1 MTQTK
6 KILVVDDEETIAKL
20 CRTILTHEGYDVITT
35 SSGSEALKIAES
47 KQLEMV
53 ITDML
58 MPGMDG
64 QETFLALKEKQREL
78 IGLLITGHGT
88 MDMAI
93 KAIGH
98 GFSGFIRKPFTA
110 QELIQAVNDSF
121 EKEALREENT
131 RLKTLIPLYSL
142 GEKFMASLS
151 KKEILDEL
159 IETISKQTGSQRVS
173 VMLYEEKDDCLR
185 IAAARG
191 IREDVIP
198 KIRVRPGEKIAGWVF
213 QKGEPVILN
222 GGPEDNPMFAP
233 FLRSRDIIA
242 SISFP
247 LKAKERRLGVL
258 NVSKMEKGTPFSLA
272 DIEMLSVICGQAV
285 MALEN
290 LRIMEEKAE
299 KTRMRT
305 ILEQYVS
312 PEVAN
317 ILISHGQNL
326 MEVGEIR
333 DITVL
338 FTDIRN
344 FTPLV
349 QSLPL
354 ETLRSFLNDFF
365 DLFTEII
372 FKFGG
377 TLDKF
382 MGDALLAF
390 FGAPISLKEPDN
402 SAVGTA
408 IMMHKAFT
416 ELREKWAAE
425 NNEIRKV
432 GLGVGI
438 SSGNI
443 FLGNVGSRRRFDYT
457 VIGTDVNIAQR
468 LASVAESGQT
478 LITRNV
484 KDRLNS
490 GVIVTEESP
499 RILKGMKE
507 PISIFSVS
515 K

>member
-1 MTQTK
+1 MTTK
-6 KILVVDDEETIAKL
+6 KRILVVDDEETITEL
-20 CRTILTHEGYDVITT
+20 CRTMLTHEGYVVMTA
-35 SSGSEALKIAES
+35 SGGEEALKIADSE
-47 KQLEMV
+47 QFHMV
-53 ITDML
+53 LTDML

-64 QETFLALKEKQREL
+64 LETFLALRKKQQEL
-78 IGLLITGHGT
+78 IGVLITGHGT
-88 MDMAI
+88 MDTAI
-93 KAIGH
+93 NAMGH
-98 GFSGFIRKPFTA
+98 GFSGFIRKPFTLK
-110 QELIQAVNDSF
+110 ELIHSINDSF
-121 EKEALREENT
+121 QKDALREENS
-131 RLKTLIPLYSL
+131 RLKTLIPLYNL

-173 VMLYEEKDDCLR
+173 VMLYEEEEGYLR

-191 IREDVIP
+191 VGNDIIQKTRI
-198 KIRVRPGEKIAGWVF
+198 RPGEKIAGWVF

-222 GGPEDNPMFAP
+222 GGPEDNPMFAHL
-233 FLRSRDIIA
+233 LRSRDIIA

-247 LKAKERRLGVL
+247 LKAKDRRLGVL
-258 NVSKMEKGTPFSLA
+258 NVSKTERGTPFSMA

-338 FTDIRN
+338 FADIRN

-365 DLFTEII
+365 NLFTEII
-372 FKFGG
+372 FKFDG

-390 FGAPISLKEPDN
+390 FGAPVLLKEPNN
-402 SAVGTA
+402 SAVGSA
-408 IMMHKAFT
+408 VMMHNAFK
-416 ELREKWAAE
+416 ELRETWSVE
-425 NNEIRKV
+425 NSKIREV

-443 FLGNVGSRRRFDYT
+443 FLGNVGSQRRFDYT
-457 VIGTDVNIAQR
+457 VIGVEVNIAQR

-490 GVIVTEESP
+490 GVIVTEELP
-499 RILKGMKE
+499 RILKGLKE
-507 PISIFSVS
+507 AISIFSIS
-515 K
+515 Q

>member
-1 MTQTK
+1 
-6 KILVVDDEETIAKL
+6 LDDLIETIAK
-20 CRTILTHEGYDVITT
+20 
-35 SSGSEALKIAES
+35 
-47 KQLEMV
+47 
-53 ITDML
+53 
-58 MPGMDG
+58 
-64 QETFLALKEKQREL
+64 
-78 IGLLITGHGT
+78 
-88 MDMAI
+88 
-93 KAIGH
+93 
-98 GFSGFIRKPFTA
+98 
-110 QELIQAVNDSF
+110 
-121 EKEALREENT
+121 
-131 RLKTLIPLYSL
+131 
-142 GEKFMASLS
+142 
-151 KKEILDEL
+151 
-159 IETISKQTGSQRVS
+159 QTGSRRVS

-185 IAAARG
+185 ISAARG
-191 IREDVIP
+191 IGNDIIQKTRI
-198 KIRVRPGEKIAGWVF
+198 RPGEQIAGWVF

-222 GGPEDNPMFAP
+222 GGPEENPMFAH
-233 FLRSRDIIA
+233 LLKSKDIIA

-247 LKAKERRLGVL
+247 LKAKDSCLGVL
-258 NVSKMEKGTPFSLA
+258 NISKTKKGSPFSNS
-272 DIEMLSVICGQAV
+272 DIEMLSIICGQAV

-299 KTRMRT
+299 KTRMRV

-338 FTDIRN
+338 FADIRN

-365 DLFTEII
+365 NLITEII
-372 FKFGG
+372 FNFDG

-390 FGAPISLKEPDN
+390 FGAPISLKEPN
-402 SAVGTA
+402 SSAVGSA

-425 NNEIRKV
+425 NDEIREV

-457 VIGTDVNIAQR
+457 VIGVEVNIAQR

-490 GVIVTEESP
+490 GVIVTEESS
-499 RILKGMKE
+499 RILKGLKE
-507 PISIFSVS
+507 PVSIFSIS
-515 K
+515 Q

>member
-1 MTQTK
+1 MIQTK
-6 KILVVDDEETIAKL
+6 TILIVDDEETIAKL
-20 CRTILTHEGYDVITT
+20 CRTILTHEGYEVMSA
-35 SSGSEALKIAES
+35 SSGSEALRIAES
-47 KQLEMV
+47 RQLEMV

-151 KKEILDEL
+151 RKEILDGL
-159 IETISKQTGSQRVS
+159 IETISTQTGSQRVS
-173 VMLYEEKDDCLR
+173 VMLYDEKDDSLK

-191 IREDVIP
+191 IKEDIIP
-198 KIRVRPGEKIAGWVF
+198 KIRVRPGENIAGWVF

-222 GGPEDNPMFAP
+222 GGPEENPMFAH
-233 FLRSRDIIA
+233 FLKSRDIIA

-247 LKAKERRLGVL
+247 LKAKDRCLGVL
-258 NVSKMEKGTPFSLA
+258 NISKTKEGSLFSNS

-290 LRIMEEKAE
+290 LRIMEEKEE
-299 KTRMRT
+299 KTRMRA

-338 FTDIRN
+338 FADIRN

-354 ETLRSFLNDFF
+354 KTLRSFLNDFF

-372 FKFGG
+372 FRFGG

-402 SAVGTA
+402 SAIGTA

-425 NNEIRKV
+425 NDKIREV

-484 KDRLNS
+484 KDGLNS
-490 GVIVTEESP
+490 DVIVTEESP
-499 RILKGMKE
+499 RVLKGLKE